1 MRPRQSRRTFIA
13 ILSSIVLGR
22 ANVAYAQP
30 AAPVIGILSTRGAQ
44 DSGALINAF
53 KQGLSAELGG
63 KNYSIEDRWADGDYD
78 RLPALAADSDEAAR
92 VYRAYSAHR
101 SNLMPPT
108 NPI

>member
-63 KNYSIEDRWADGDYD
+63 KNYSIEDR
-78 RLPALAADSDEAAR
+78 
-92 VYRAYSAHR
+92 
-101 SNLMPPT
+101 
-108 NPI
+108 